1 MMKQQPVEM
10 DIGKT
15 LYCLEVLQAVQTD
28 SHTSGWYWGDVRGK
42 AGVGAAT
49 NALWRRDLI
58 CSGVGRPPF
67 QLTPNGEA
75 FLKTHK
81 KAWQAYLDKTD
92 RHKAVQYFAAAL
104 QQIPEIHEARNAE

>member
-1 MMKQQPVEM
+1 MNPQAVEM

-28 SHTSGWYWGDVRGK
+28 SHTSGWYWGDVRGQ
-42 AGVGAAT
+42 AGVSVAT

-67 QLTPNGEA
+67 QLTPKGEA

-81 KAWQAYLDKTD
+81 KAWQAFLDKTD
-92 RHKAVQYFAAAL
+92 RHKAVQHFAAAL
-104 QQIPEIHEARNAE
+104 KQIPEIHEARDAE